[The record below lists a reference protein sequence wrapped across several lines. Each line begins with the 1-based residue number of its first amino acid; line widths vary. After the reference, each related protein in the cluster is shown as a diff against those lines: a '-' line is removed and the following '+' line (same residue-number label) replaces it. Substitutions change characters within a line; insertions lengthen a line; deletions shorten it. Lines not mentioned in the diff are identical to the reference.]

1 MPLLLIPLVS
11 LLSALFL
18 LDFQN
23 RNTSAGS
30 SKYVSLVSASVS
42 LIIVLI
48 VSFSSRFP
56 IPFEYRLS
64 PLFNLPGMPET
75 LSFSLLADAV
85 SIRWLTIMTSFSFL
99 ICLLCFF
106 SGATQKPVHYAS
118 HHMAQAGLAFFFL
131 SGSII
136 TGAIGWGITL
146 SAVLLAATDTDRAP
160 ANEESSSFTTLM
172 ISVFLFMAASFLL
185 YALTGRLSYSI
196 HPDSLNLI
204 TTNLIGAP
212 PNPAVVHALSL
223 ASLFLLFAVIPGLGL
238 IPFSSWLSDTRD
250 MNALNALFIYVSVIP
265 AGGIILERY
274 QWLFAFTPVAEYVAM
289 TVAILSIGTAFI
301 AIFSQKG
308 TRLTML
314 WLAVTCSGLLL
325 GTAFMRESLPVSTL
339 LVILYPGLFVFGVG
353 RVLEFRFRIRFGR
366 SIQAFGIVLPF
377 LSAAVQAAREPA
389 AYSMMTFG
397 IALLIYGIPAFH
409 IFRSSG
415 STATDEVAFS
425 SALGWSAYR
434 FFGTQ
439 KLVHY
444 GIVWPVQQIADG
456 FLVLESGWN
465 FFWTHTL
472 SRVLCYWGRLLWLFD
487 RSFIDGGR
495 RRLKTGRNNT
505 LL

>member
-1 MPLLLIPLVS
+1 M
-11 LLSALFL
+11 
-18 LDFQN
+18 
-23 RNTSAGS
+23 
-30 SKYVSLVSASVS
+30 SASVT
-42 LIIVLI
+42 LMIVLS
-48 VSFSSRFP
+48 VSFRSRFP

-106 SGATQKPVHYAS
+106 SSTAQKPVHYAA
-118 HHMAQAGLAFFFL
+118 HHMAQAGLTFFFL
-131 SGSII
+131 SGSLIS
-136 TGAIGWGITL
+136 GAIGWGITL
-146 SAVLLAATDTDRAP
+146 SAVLLAATDSGRTP
-160 ANEESSSFTTLM
+160 ANDESSSFTTLM
-172 ISVFLFMAASFLL
+172 ISVFLFMTASFLL

-196 HPDSLNLI
+196 HPDSLSLI
-204 TTNLIGAP
+204 TGNLIGAP

-274 QWLFAFTPVAEYVAM
+274 QWLFAFTPVVQYVAL
-289 TVAILSIGTAFI
+289 TVAILSTGTAFI
-301 AIFSQKG
+301 AVFTQKG

-325 GTAFMRESLPVSTL
+325 GTAFIRHSVPVSTL
-339 LVILYPGLFVFGVG
+339 LVILYPGLFAFGVG
-353 RVLEFRFRIRFGR
+353 RVMEFRFRIRFGR

-377 LSAAVQAAREPA
+377 LSAAVRAAQKPA
-389 AYSMMTFG
+389 TTNLIAFSA
-397 IALLIYGIPAFH
+397 ALLIYGIPAFH
-409 IFRSSG
+409 IFRSSV
-415 STATDEVAFS
+415 SKTTDDVAFS
-425 SALGWSAYR
+425 ASLGWSAYR

-444 GIVWPVQQIADG
+444 GIAWPIQQIADG

-472 SRVLCYWGRLLWLFD
+472 SRMLCYWGRLLWLFD
-487 RSFIDGGR
+487 RSFIDGSL
-495 RRLKTGRNNT
+495 RRLKTRRNEPP
-505 LL
+505 L